1 MKSLAALLATALLLA
16 LPLHAQETPERLPP
30 PSSLPAE
37 VPLIPEEVPQTTKPR
52 GTAIDTARGVKT
64 SKTDVSAA
72 ELRERIRFREAKTKA
87 LRDAQ
92 VQAHWERAAGAKTDY
107 EKREALKSY
116 YKLLYA
122 RIAKLDGSIR
132 KLIEQREQ
140 FSLRRLEQTR
150 IDPTV
155 PFDPGE

>member
-1 MKSLAALLATALLLA
+1 MKSLPALLAFALLLA
-16 LPLHAQETPERLPP
+16 QPLHAQETPERLPP
-30 PSSLPAE
+30 PSPLPPE

-52 GTAIDTARGVKT
+52 GSAIDTPRGMKS
-64 SKTDVSAA
+64 SKTDVNAA

-92 VQAHWERAAGAKTDY
+92 VQAQWDRAALAKTDY
-107 EKREALKSY
+107 EKREALKNY

-122 RIAKLDGSIR
+122 RIAKLDGSIK
-132 KLIEQREQ
+132 KLIDQREQ

-155 PFDPGE
+155 AFDPGE